1 MIDTPALR
9 QAILHVESTP
19 ANILCEDCR
28 VAAPSHDLQPNSR
41 LQTESPFVQ
50 YGSARFARCSIF
62 EEIPAINTKDDAM
75 PLMTTKPMFDL
86 AYDGGFAVGA
96 FNVNNME
103 ITQSIVDACAAEKSP
118 LILQISKGARKYA
131 KMNYLRHIILAAVEE
146 YPELPI
152 AIHLDHGD
160 TVDLVDTCIKDGF
173 TSVMIDGSHHPYEEN
188 IHVTAEAVK
197 HAHATGVVVEAEL
210 GMLGGIEEDVVGLDA
225 EEYEKNVEKFLT
237 DPEQAKDFYKQTG
250 IDSLAVAI
258 GTSHGA
264 FKFKHEAKLAFN
276 RIEQIMKTCPGLPL
290 VMHGSSSVPQ
300 EFIDLVN
307 KYGGKMPNAKGVP
320 EDQIS
325 MAVQKYGV
333 CKVNIDT
340 DLRLA
345 MTAKIREVFV
355 TKPAEFD
362 PRNYLGPAR
371 EAITQMVQRKLHV
384 LNSAGKAPEIIK
396 HWEKLGKPEP
406 KFYTK
411 GKVA

>member
-1 MIDTPALR
+1 
-9 QAILHVESTP
+9 
-19 ANILCEDCR
+19 
-28 VAAPSHDLQPNSR
+28 
-41 LQTESPFVQ
+41 
-50 YGSARFARCSIF
+50 
-62 EEIPAINTKDDAM
+62 M

-86 AYDGGFAVGA
+86 AYSGGFAVGA

-103 ITQSIVDACAAEKSP
+103 LAQAILDACAKEKSP

-131 KMNYLRHIILAAVEE
+131 NIRYLKAIIDAGVAE
-146 YPELPI
+146 YPDVPI
-152 AIHLDHGD
+152 AVHCDHGD
-160 TVDLVDTCIKDGF
+160 TLDLIQTCINDGY
-173 TSVMIDGSHHPYEEN
+173 TSVMIDGSHHPYDEN
-188 IHVTAEAVK
+188 VKLTADAVK
-197 HAHATGVVVEAEL
+197 MAHAAGVVVEAEL
-210 GMLGGIEEDVVGLDA
+210 GMLGGIEEDVVGMDA
-225 EEYEKNVEKFLT
+225 HEYEKNIQKFLT
-237 DPEQAKDFYKQTG
+237 DPNQAADFWKRTG

-264 FKFKHEAKLAFN
+264 YKFKHEAKLAFD

-307 KYGGKMPNAKGVP
+307 KYGGAMPNAKGVP
-320 EDQIS
+320 EPQIA

-345 MTAKIREVFV
+345 MTAKIREVFA

-371 EAITQMVQRKLHV
+371 QAIIDMVRHKVRDV
-384 LNSAGKAPEIIK
+384 LNSAGKAEAVVK
-396 HWEKLGKPEP
+396 HWDEMGRPMP
-406 KFYTK
+406 KFYK
-411 GKVA
+411 RDRAA

>member
-1 MIDTPALR
+1 MG
-9 QAILHVESTP
+9 
-19 ANILCEDCR
+19 
-28 VAAPSHDLQPNSR
+28 AAFPERML
-41 LQTESPFVQ
+41 L
-50 YGSARFARCSIF
+50 
-62 EEIPAINTKDDAM
+62 M

-103 ITQSIVDACAAEKSP
+103 ITQAIIDACAAEKSP
-118 LILQISKGARKYA
+118 VILQFCKGARKYA
-131 KMNYLRHIILAAVEE
+131 KMNYLRHLVLAAVEE

-160 TVDLVDTCIKDGF
+160 TVDLVDTCLREGF

-188 IHVTAEAVK
+188 IHLTAEAVK
-197 HAHATGVVVEAEL
+197 HAHAAGVVVEAEL

-225 EEYEKNVEKFLT
+225 KEYEKKVEKFLT
-237 DPEQAKDFYKQTG
+237 DPEQAKDFYKRTG
-250 IDSLAVAI
+250 IAGVAVAI

-276 RIEQIMKTCPGLPL
+276 RNEQIMQTYPGLPL

-320 EDQIS
+320 EDQIN
-325 MAVQKYGV
+325 MAVTKYGV

-345 MTAKIREVFV
+345 LTAKIREVFV

-371 EAITQMVQRKLHV
+371 EAITKMVQRKLHV
-384 LNSAGKAPEIIK
+384 LNSAGKADAINQ
-396 HWEKLGKPEP
+396 HWEKLGKPMP
-406 KFYTK
+406 AYYGR
-411 GKVA
+411 GKAA

>member
-1 MIDTPALR
+1 
-9 QAILHVESTP
+9 
-19 ANILCEDCR
+19 
-28 VAAPSHDLQPNSR
+28 
-41 LQTESPFVQ
+41 
-50 YGSARFARCSIF
+50 
-62 EEIPAINTKDDAM
+62 M
-75 PLMTTKPMFDL
+75 PLMTTRPMFDL

-103 ITQSIVDACAAEKSP
+103 ITQGIVDACARERSP

-131 KMNYLRHIILAAVEE
+131 NIRYLKKIIDAAVEE
-146 YPELPI
+146 HPELPI
-152 AIHLDHGD
+152 AIHCDHGD
-160 TVDLVDTCIKDGF
+160 TLDLIRTCINDGY

-188 IHVTAEAVK
+188 VRLSADAVK
-197 HAHATGVVVEAEL
+197 LAHAAGVVVEAEL

-225 EEYEKNVEKFLT
+225 AEYEKNVEKFLT
-237 DPEQAKDFYKQTG
+237 DPQQAADFYRRTK

-264 FKFKHEAKLAFN
+264 YKFKQESKLAFN

-307 KYGGKMPNAKGVP
+307 KYGGNMPNAKGVP
-320 EDQIS
+320 EDQIN
-325 MAVQKYGV
+325 MAVTKYGV

-345 MTAKIREVFV
+345 LTAKIREVFA

-371 EAITQMVQRKLHV
+371 DAIVTMVRHKLHV
-384 LNSAGKAPEIIK
+384 LNSAGKAEKVIQN
-396 HWEKLGKPEP
+396 WEKLGQPLP
-406 KFYTK
+406 GYYAK
-411 GKVA
+411 GKAA

>member
-1 MIDTPALR
+1 
-9 QAILHVESTP
+9 
-19 ANILCEDCR
+19 
-28 VAAPSHDLQPNSR
+28 
-41 LQTESPFVQ
+41 
-50 YGSARFARCSIF
+50 
-62 EEIPAINTKDDAM
+62 
-75 PLMTTKPMFDL
+75 MFDL
-86 AYDGGFAVGA
+86 AYTGGFAVGA

-103 ITQSIVDACAAEKSP
+103 ITQGIIEACAAERSP

-152 AIHLDHGD
+152 AVHLDHGD
-160 TVDLVDTCIKDGF
+160 SVDLVDTCIRDGF
-173 TSVMIDGSHHPYEEN
+173 TSVMIDGSHHDFEHN
-188 IHVTAEAVK
+188 IALTAEAVK
-197 HAHATGVVVEAEL
+197 HAHAAGVVVEAEL
-210 GMLGGIEEDVVGLDA
+210 GMLGGIEEDVVGLNA
-225 EEYEKNVEKFLT
+225 EDYEKNIEKFLT
-237 DPEQAKDFYKQTG
+237 DPVQAADFAKRTG

-276 RIEQIMKTCPGLPL
+276 RVEQIMKTAPGLPL

-307 KYGGKMPNAKGVP
+307 QYGGKMPNAKGVP
-320 EDQIS
+320 EDQIN
-325 MAVQKYGV
+325 MAVTKYGV

-345 MTAKIREVFV
+345 MTAKIREVFA

-371 EAITQMVQRKLHV
+371 EAIVGMVKRKVGPGV
-384 LNSAGKAPEIIK
+384 LNSAGKAEAIIK
-396 HWEKLGKPEP
+396 HWEKLGKPLP
-406 KFYTK
+406 TYYKK
-411 GKVA
+411 

>member
-1 MIDTPALR
+1 
-9 QAILHVESTP
+9 
-19 ANILCEDCR
+19 
-28 VAAPSHDLQPNSR
+28 
-41 LQTESPFVQ
+41 
-50 YGSARFARCSIF
+50 
-62 EEIPAINTKDDAM
+62 M

-86 AYDGGFAVGA
+86 AYDGGFAIGA

-103 ITQSIVDACAAEKSP
+103 ITQGIVEACAAEKSP
-118 LILQISKGARKYA
+118 LILQVSKGARKYA
-131 KMNYLRHIILAAVEE
+131 NYRYLRHIITAALEE
-146 YPELPI
+146 HPELPI

-160 TVDLVDTCIKDGF
+160 TVDLVQTCINDGF

-188 IHVTAEAVK
+188 VALTKKAVDL
-197 HAHATGVVVEAEL
+197 AHANGVVVEAEL
-210 GMLGGIEEDVVGLDA
+210 GMLGGIEEDVVGLSA
-225 EEYEKNVEKFLT
+225 EEYEKNIQKFLT
-237 DPEQAKDFYKQTG
+237 DPEQARDFWKRTG

-264 FKFKHEAKLAFN
+264 YKFKHEAKLAFD

-320 EDQIS
+320 EDQIA

-345 MTAKIREVFV
+345 LTAKIREVFA

-362 PRNYLGPAR
+362 PRNYLGPGR
-371 EAITQMVQRKLHV
+371 EAIVGMVRRKLHV
-384 LNSAGKAPEIIK
+384 LNSAGKAEAVIK
-396 HWEKLGKPEP
+396 QWEKLGKPLP
-406 KFYTK
+406 KYYQK
-411 GKVA
+411 

>member
-1 MIDTPALR
+1 
-9 QAILHVESTP
+9 
-19 ANILCEDCR
+19 
-28 VAAPSHDLQPNSR
+28 
-41 LQTESPFVQ
+41 
-50 YGSARFARCSIF
+50 
-62 EEIPAINTKDDAM
+62 M

-86 AYDGGFAVGA
+86 AYDGGFAIGA

-103 ITQSIVDACAAEKSP
+103 ITQGIIEACAAEQSP

-131 KMNYLRHIILAAVEE
+131 NMRYLRHIILAAVEE
-146 YPELPI
+146 YPQLPI

-160 TVDLVDTCIKDGF
+160 TVDLVQTCINDGF
-173 TSVMIDGSHHPYEEN
+173 TSVMIDGSHHPYEQN
-188 IHVTAEAVK
+188 VQVTANAVK
-197 HAHATGVVVEAEL
+197 LAHAAGVVVEAEL
-210 GMLGGIEEDVVGLDA
+210 GMLGGIEEDVVGLSA

-237 DPEQAKDFYKQTG
+237 DPTQAADFYKRTG

-264 FKFKHEAKLAFN
+264 YKFKHEAKLAFN

-307 KYGGKMPNAKGVP
+307 KYGGNMPNAKGVP
-320 EDQIS
+320 EDQIH
-325 MAVQKYGV
+325 MAVSKYGV

-345 MTAKIREVFV
+345 LTAKIREVFA

-362 PRNYLGPAR
+362 PRNYLGPGR
-371 EAITQMVQRKLHV
+371 DAIITMVRRKLHM
-384 LNSAGKAPEIIK
+384 LNSAGKAEAVLQ
-396 HWEKLGKPEP
+396 HWEKEGKPLP
-406 KFYTK
+406 AYYNTQR
-411 GKVA
+411 